1 MILLKASWV
10 LMGNRKYLWVSRKP
24 KEPCSRIRLLCA
36 KCHSCTSNWAS
47 LPNFDPFGD
56 EHSPGCLTWGL
67 LSDGSLFQYFSFQ
80 YWTTNHPGKQ
90 TFAISFLFSCS
101 YIFPFVKLASCALMI
116 SSKSAFIPFKL
127 CFFLAF
133 TLSSDFFVYSS
144 FFLSFFLYP
153 ALFR

>member
-1 MILLKASWV
+1 MQNVTFVPQIGHL
-10 LMGNRKYLWVSRKP
+10 
-24 KEPCSRIRLLCA
+24 
-36 KCHSCTSNWAS
+36 

-90 TFAISFLFSCS
+90 TFAIFFFFFPSCS

-133 TLSSDFFVYSS
+133 TLSSDFLVYSS
-144 FFLSFFLYP
+144 FFFYFFLSFFLYL

>member
-1 MILLKASWV
+1 MQQNKIALCKMSLLYLKLGITFQILTPSAMSTALAVWPGV
-10 LMGNRKYLWVSRKP
+10 YCLMGLYS
-24 KEPCSRIRLLCA
+24 SI
-36 KCHSCTSNWAS
+36 
-47 LPNFDPFGD
+47 
-56 EHSPGCLTWGL
+56 
-67 LSDGSLFQYFSFQ
+67 SFQ

-90 TFAISFLFSCS
+90 TFAISFFFSSCS

-144 FFLSFFLYP
+144 FYSFPSFFIWP
-153 ALFR
+153 CSGRWCSRKHIR